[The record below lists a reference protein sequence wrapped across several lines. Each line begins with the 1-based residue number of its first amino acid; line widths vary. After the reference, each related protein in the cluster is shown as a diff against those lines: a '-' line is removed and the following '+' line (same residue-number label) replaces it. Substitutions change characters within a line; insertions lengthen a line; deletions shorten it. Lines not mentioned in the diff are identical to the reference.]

1 MYAATVT
8 SEQVP
13 NIVAGAQARPPSQP
27 HAQPAPQPEVAATT
41 DRVFTIPNVMSIVR
55 LACIPLFL
63 YLLFGRDNRAG
74 AAWLLGALGATDWID
89 GYIARRF
96 NQISELGKVLDPTA
110 DRLMFI
116 VGLGGMILDR
126 AGPVWIYWLVVAR
139 EVLFGATVAVATL
152 AGMKRFDV
160 TYQGKLA
167 TFLLM
172 FALPGLLIGS
182 SDLRWYLAFNIAG
195 WILVVPGILLSYWT
209 AIAYVPV
216 VRKNLRDGR
225 LERETNTRVGK

>member
-1 MYAATVT
+1 
-8 SEQVP
+8 
-13 NIVAGAQARPPSQP
+13 
-27 HAQPAPQPEVAATT
+27 
-41 DRVFTIPNVMSIVR
+41 MSLVR

-74 AAWLLGALGATDWID
+74 AAWLLGGLGATDWVD

-96 NQISELGKVLDPTA
+96 NQVSNLGKVLDPTA

-116 VGLGGMILDR
+116 VALIGMIVDR
-126 AGPVWIYWLVVAR
+126 AGPVWFYWLVLVR
-139 EVLFGATVAVATL
+139 EAVFGGTVLIATV

-160 TYQGKLA
+160 TYWGKLA

-182 SDLRWYLAFNIAG
+182 SDLWLHTPFQIAAWLLA
-195 WILVVPGILLSYWT
+195 VPGIILSYYT
-209 AIAYVPV
+209 AIAYIPV
-216 VRKNLRDGR
+216 LRRNLRDGR
-225 LERETNTRVGK
+225 IERATRGVGT